1 MGEGQWDGAGANP
14 NGPLA
19 WGKATAYP
27 NALLGTLV
35 FGEGFWKEK
44 HQDTP
49 KQTCGNQVEGVG
61 K

>member
-44 HQDTP
+44 HQ
-49 KQTCGNQVEGVG
+49 VEGVG

>member
-1 MGEGQWDGAGANP
+1 LDGAGANP

-27 NALLGTLV
+27 NALLGT
-35 FGEGFWKEK
+35 
-44 HQDTP
+44 P
-49 KQTCGNQVEGVG
+49 KQACGNQVEGVG

>member
-1 MGEGQWDGAGANP
+1 MDGAGANP

-27 NALLGTLV
+27 NALLGTLA